1 MMYFIIPFHFVIC
14 LAIFIQLFII
24 VTQLRI
30 VTMMTYI
37 IIRLLC
43 LAVTK
48 DLQLDIQTVVDIK
61 IHRKCVHKY
70 TIEYSDKTQIKN
82 ELQVTD
88 SYVTHR
94 GEMSF

>member
-1 MMYFIIPFHFVIC
+1 
-14 LAIFIQLFII
+14 
-24 VTQLRI
+24 
-30 VTMMTYI
+30 
-37 IIRLLC
+37 LC

-70 TIEYSDKTQIKN
+70 TIEYSYKTLSTQIMN
-82 ELQVTD
+82 ELQVID